1 MSTTAAESGPGE
13 AAAGAGSGR
22 AAAGAEPGQAAGRTG
37 GSANDPDVAA
47 NGRRLRKD
55 AERNRQKILAAAGEV
70 FTERGLQ
77 ATLDDVARQAGVGV
91 GTVYRRF
98 PDKEAL
104 VEALFTERLDTLVGY
119 AEQGLAEPDPW
130 TGLVFLLEHAATV
143 IAGDRGLRQILMFAT
158 YGRDRVDQARQR
170 LLPVVLK
177 LVQRAQEAGQ
187 VRADLR
193 PTDVPLIEF
202 MLSMAAEYAG
212 QVRPELW
219 RRYLALILD
228 ALRPAR
234 TGTDRA
240 ARARAQPGRDGA
252 GHAFWLLLTALTG
265 CSWPKRAACPG
276 GPSLQARRLRR
287 GGRPV
292 SKQVLLLTLAPAFAE
307 RRWAILPLP
316 VMRSGS
322 GTGGRRSREAAA
334 VYCPS
339 SRPRARSA
347 CAWPR

>member
-1 MSTTAAESGPGE
+1 MSTTAAESGPGK

-37 GSANDPDVAA
+37 GSATGPDVAA

-234 TGTDRA
+234 TGT
-240 ARARAQPGRDGA
+240 
-252 GHAFWLLLTALTG
+252 TALPEPAL
-265 CSWPKRAACPG
+265 SPDEMVRA
-276 GPSLQARRLRR
+276 
-287 GGRPV
+287 
-292 SKQVLLLTLAPAFAE
+292 
-307 RRWAILPLP
+307 
-316 VMRSGS
+316 MRSGS
-322 GTGGRRSREAAA
+322 LDR
-334 VYCPS
+334 
-339 SRPRARSA
+339 
-347 CAWPR
+347 

>member
-1 MSTTAAESGPGE
+1 MSSIGTGAGTRQDASGTGPGE
-13 AAAGAGSGR
+13 APS
-22 AAAGAEPGQAAGRTG
+22 
-37 GSANDPDVAA
+37 

-55 AERNRQKILAAAGEV
+55 AERNRKKILAAASDV

-104 VEALFTERLDTLVGY
+104 VEALFTERLDMLVGF

-130 TGLVFLLEHAATV
+130 AGLVLFMEHAATV

-177 LVQRAQEAGQ
+177 IVQRAQEAGQ

-193 PTDVPLIEF
+193 PTDVPVIEF
-202 MLSMAAEYAG
+202 MLSTAAEYAG
-212 QVRPELW
+212 QVRPEIW
-219 RRYLALILD
+219 RRYLTLILD

-234 TGTDRA
+234 TGT
-240 ARARAQPGRDGA
+240 
-252 GHAFWLLLTALTG
+252 TALPEPAL
-265 CSWPKRAACPG
+265 SPDEMVRA
-276 GPSLQARRLRR
+276 
-287 GGRPV
+287 
-292 SKQVLLLTLAPAFAE
+292 
-307 RRWAILPLP
+307 
-316 VMRSGS
+316 MRSGS
-322 GTGGRRSREAAA
+322 LDRS
-334 VYCPS
+334 
-339 SRPRARSA
+339 
-347 CAWPR
+347 